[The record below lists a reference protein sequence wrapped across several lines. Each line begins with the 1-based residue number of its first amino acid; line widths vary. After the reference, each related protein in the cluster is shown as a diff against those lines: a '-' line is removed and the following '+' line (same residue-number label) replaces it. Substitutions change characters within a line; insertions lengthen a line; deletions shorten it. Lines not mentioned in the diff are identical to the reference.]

1 MPPITRSGGPAGKR
15 VTIILQTS
23 RPRPRFMKKLPPEIR
38 TMIYKLLLPGPRT
51 IEVVFAALSQA
62 SDQSA
67 TVAENTDISVNLLQ
81 DDDPTDLDFKKTK
94 SKSSK
99 PPPYKF
105 VNTNTENRLVLHQIN
120 QETRHFVLAQ
130 GYNVIFKTPTSP
142 GTLFNFQQDILA
154 FTSALDSTAEQRFR
168 FIDKKSFQFDIARI
182 QNLAYLF
189 SFFYRELQ
197 RVHFNQPRARVLM
210 TRFANLKKVIIPLP
224 VAHLQMCEY
233 CQSQGQGGQG
243 SVIPSNSMA
252 AGVIQTAQNNFD
264 ELKQKLI
271 DRGIVWQAPT
281 SVYITHCMRQR
292 WNLDLG
298 DHEPDESS

>member
-23 RPRPRFMKKLPPEIR
+23 RRRPRFMTKLPPEIR

-51 IEVVFAALSQA
+51 IEIVFA
-62 SDQSA
+62 DKSA
-67 TVAENTDISVNLLQ
+67 TVAENTDVSVNLLQ

-105 VNTNTENRLVLHQIN
+105 VNTNTENRLVLHKIN
-120 QETRHFVLAQ
+120 QETRHFVLTH
-130 GYNVIFKTPTSP
+130 GYTVIFKTPTSP
-142 GTLFNFQQDILA
+142 GTLFNFQQDMLA
-154 FTSALDSTAEQRFR
+154 FTTPLNSTAEQRFR
-168 FIDKKSFQFDIARI
+168 FIDKKSFQLDIAQI

-189 SFFYRELQ
+189 FFYCSELE
-197 RVHFNQPRARVLM
+197 RVHFDQPRTRVLM
-210 TRFANLKKVIIPLP
+210 TRFPNLKKFIVPLQL
-224 VAHLQMCEY
+224 AHRPICEY

-243 SVIPSNSMA
+243 SVIPSNAMG
-252 AGVIQTAQNNFD
+252 AGVIQNAQDDFD

-271 DRGIVWQAPT
+271 DRGTVWQAPT
-281 SVYITHCMRQR
+281 PVYKIHCMRQR

-298 DHEPDESS
+298 DHEPDKSS